1 MKRRRV
7 LAATLAAVGTLA
19 GCTGAGD
26 DTPDAAGSDGDGE
39 NTGNTDA
46 SSTPETT
53 RTSRSVDD
61 AAGVAGGGASDN
73 TAPPNVL
80 LFATPAEDRPTTEIV
95 ASVTLN
101 RASKVSFVYEPNHYT
116 VGTFTESGDR
126 VIHTTDDH
134 PYIETGEML
143 TLYAWWGNERHQI
156 DQLMVD

>member
-7 LAATLAAVGTLA
+7 LAATLAAAGALA
-19 GCTGAGD
+19 GCTGTGD
-26 DTPDAAGSDGDGE
+26 DDPDTADAAGSGE
-39 NTGNTDA
+39 NTGNTEDT
-46 SSTPETT
+46 STPGTT
-53 RTSRSVDD
+53 STPRSDDD
-61 AAGVAGGGASDN
+61 AAGSVGDGASDN

-80 LFATPAEDRPTTEIV
+80 LFATPAEDRPTTRIA

-126 VIHTTDDH
+126 VIHTTDDR
-134 PYIETGEML
+134 PYIDTGEML

-156 DQLMVD
+156 DRLMVD

>member
-7 LAATLAAVGTLA
+7 LAATLAAAGTLA
-19 GCTGAGD
+19 GCTETGD
-26 DTPDAAGSDGDGE
+26 DTPDTAGAEEDGE
-39 NTGNTDA
+39 NTGTTDA
-46 SSTPETT
+46 PSTPETT
-53 RTSRSVDD
+53 KTGRPADD
-61 AAGVAGGGASDN
+61 AGGGASNN

-80 LFATPAEDRPTTEIV
+80 LFATPAEDRPTNEIV

-143 TLYAWWGNERHQI
+143 TLYAWWGNERQQI

>member
-7 LAATLAAVGTLA
+7 LAATLAAAGTLA
-19 GCTGAGD
+19 GCTGTGD
-26 DTPDAAGSDGDGE
+26 DTPDSASEEGDGE
-39 NTGNTDA
+39 STENTDA
-46 SSTPETT
+46 LSSPETT
-53 RTSRSVDD
+53 RTPRPADD
-61 AAGVAGGGASDN
+61 ATGAASGGASDN

-80 LFATPAEDRPTTEIV
+80 LFVTPAEDRPTTEIA